1 MRQPNAIDFWRGYAL
16 ISIFVNHIPGNFFER
31 FQYRNLTLSD
41 SAELFVFLAG
51 WAMRLSIENPRKPLT
66 TGGVVYRLWGRA
78 FTIYVAQT
86 FITEVAIFILAAASV
101 ALDAPFLLDWHNVG
115 AVFHQPVEAHIGLV
129 LLTYQLGYFNILPL
143 YVVLMVAAPAVAILY
158 RCAPLAVLPLSL
170 ALWILA
176 SLNGWNIPSW
186 PVEGTWFFS
195 PAAWQLIY
203 VLGFLLAGA
212 NTDLGAFSRKH
223 LTTLRWFAW
232 PILGIGLA
240 CASTRYFP
248 NLFTLPATSHVR
260 LFDKTF
266 LSIDRLLS
274 VLAIVTVGGGLFTL
288 IATPLPRLGR
298 FLSMLGRNGLHV
310 FCAGSVLSLCGQIV
324 RFVYGGALWIDLALF
339 IVGVG
344 IMATIAWLVEWRTRS
359 RTEAGQVEARRTAV
373 GQGEALRAVAPSGA
387 ASPQHAGLPRPAES
401 IPATTSAPVP

>member
-143 YVVLMVAAPAVAILY
+143 YVVLMIAAPVVAILY
-158 RCAPLAVLPLSL
+158 RSVPMAVLPLSL
-170 ALWILA
+170 ALWMLT
-176 SLNGWNIPSW
+176 SVYGWNIASW

-195 PAAWQLIY
+195 PSAWQLIY
-203 VLGFLLAGA
+203 VLGFLIAGA
-212 NTDLGAFSRKH
+212 NSDLGAFARRH
-223 LTTLRWFAW
+223 LRVFRWLAW
-232 PILGIGLA
+232 PVLVIGLA

-248 NLFTLPATSHVR
+248 DLFTLPATGFIR

-274 VLAIVTVGGGLFTL
+274 LLAIVSVGGGLFTL
-288 IATPLPRLGR
+288 IAKPLPWLGR
-298 FLSMLGRNGLHV
+298 FLSMLGRNSLHV

-324 RFVYGGALWIDLALF
+324 RFVYGGSLWTDLVLF
-339 IVGVG
+339 VVGVG
-344 IMATIAWLVEWRTRS
+344 IMATIAWLAEWRTRS
-359 RTEAGQVEARRTAV
+359 QAEAKRAEAA
-373 GQGEALRAVAPSGA
+373 RAGAPPGA
-387 ASPQHAGLPRPAES
+387 AMPSNASLPA
-401 IPATTSAPVP
+401 AVSAPVN

>member
-16 ISIFVNHIPGNFFER
+16 VSIFVNHIPGNFFER

-51 WAMRLSIENPRKPLT
+51 WAMRLLIENPKRPMST
-66 TGGVVYRLWGRA
+66 FAVIHRLWGRA

-86 FITEVAIFILAAASV
+86 FITEIAIFILAASSV
-101 ALDAPFLLDWHNVG
+101 VLDAPFLLDWHNVG

-158 RCAPLAVLPLSL
+158 RTAPALVLPLSV
-170 ALWILA
+170 ALWALT
-176 SLNGWNIPSW
+176 SLLGWNIPSW

-195 PAAWQLIY
+195 PSAWQLIY
-203 VLGFLLAGA
+203 VLGFLLAGER
-212 NTDLGAFSRKH
+212 TDLGAFARRN
-223 LTTLRWFAW
+223 LRGLRFVAW
-232 PILGIGLA
+232 PILIVGLA

-248 NLFTLPATSHVR
+248 DLFTLPATSYVR

-274 VLAIVTVGGGLFTL
+274 VLAIITVGGGLFTL
-288 IATPLPRLGR
+288 IARPMPALGR
-298 FLSMLGRNGLHV
+298 FLSLLGRNSLHV
-310 FCAGSVLSLCGQIV
+310 FCAGSVLSLIGQIV
-324 RFVYGGALWIDLALF
+324 RFVYDGTLVTDLILF

-344 IMATIAWLVEWRTRS
+344 IMALIAWMVEWRTRS
-359 RTEAGQVEARRTAV
+359 KAEAART
-373 GQGEALRAVAPSGA
+373 VAPVA
-387 ASPQHAGLPRPAES
+387 ASATAQAATSLPAS
-401 IPATTSAPVP
+401 